1 MMTSLNN
8 LAAIEMRLDRLES
21 ARMHYRESLQKARAL
36 FGAQNRE
43 VALPLMGL
51 GMAERA
57 LGETGFALQH
67 LREAAAIYT
76 RWQGEEHP
84 DSAYARVL
92 LGETLLL
99 AGESHEAR
107 AAVVGTAASLEHA
120 FGADSIKATRARFV
134 TTLAN
139 GPQRAPSS
147 GDDLL
152 RLSREDVPAH
162 LRLWSRWLQASAA
175 QRPQVAAEAASL
187 KPRDAMLRRHLEE
200 APAQTPLR

>member
-51 GMAERA
+51 GMVERA
-57 LGETGFALQH
+57 LGDTESALQH

-84 DSAYARVL
+84 DSAYAHVL

-99 AGESHEAR
+99 AGESLEAR
-107 AAVVGTAASLEHA
+107 AAIVGTAASLEQA

-139 GPQRAPSS
+139 GPQHAPAS

-152 RLSREDVPAH
+152 RLSRDDAPAH
-162 LRLWSRWLQASAA
+162 LRLWSRWLQASEA
-175 QRPQVAAEAASL
+175 QRLQVAAEAASL
-187 KPRDAMLRRHLEE
+187 KPRDALLRRHLEE
-200 APAQTPLR
+200 GPALTPLR